1 MPDEAVRTPFLPPTS
16 GAAQDFSNFKVL
28 VVDDSRTLRL
38 ILSESLA
45 ALGIRNITLANDGA
59 KALARL
65 KDERFDLMLLDMEM
79 PEMDG
84 LEVLL
89 TLRAESALQSLSV
102 IVISGISSLERAYKC
117 IENGADDYLPK
128 PFNPVL
134 FKARI
139 FSCFERKRLRDL
151 ERNQVQ
157 ALNLRAERLEYEQLK
172 TEKLML
178 NIFPKS
184 IAQRLKR
191 GEQLIAGSYPDVSIL
206 FGDLIGFTDLSS
218 QMSATELVRLL
229 NDLVTRFDKRAELL
243 GVEKIKTIGD
253 AYMVAAGVPI
263 PRSDHAHIC
272 ADMGLGMFEDLANFN
287 RENQSVL
294 DMRIGIASGPA
305 VAGVIGY
312 TKYSYDLWGNTVN
325 VASRMESTSLP
336 GRIQLA
342 PTTSVVIQ
350 ADFDLEEGGQVYCKG
365 LGAVS
370 THFLLGRS
378 AEAQ

>member
-1 MPDEAVRTPFLPPTS
+1 MLENATRMPLLPPTS

-28 VVDDSRTLRL
+28 VVDDSRTLRM

-45 ALGIRNITLANDGA
+45 SLGISNITVAKDGT
-59 KALARL
+59 KAMATL
-65 KDERFDLMLLDMEM
+65 KAQHFDLMLLDMEM

-89 TLRAESALQSLSV
+89 ALRAENALKSLSV

-134 FKARI
+134 LKARI

-151 ERNQVQ
+151 EREQWH
-157 ALNLRAERLEYEQLK
+157 ALNQRTEHLEYEQLK
-172 TEKLML
+172 TERLML

-191 GEQLIAGSYPDVSIL
+191 GEQLIAGSYPEVSIL
-206 FGDLIGFTDLSS
+206 FGDLIGFTEMSLHI
-218 QMSATELVRLL
+218 SATELVRLL
-229 NDLVTRFDKRAELL
+229 NNLVTRFDKRAELL

-263 PRSDHAHIC
+263 PRHDHAQIC
-272 ADMGLGMFEDLANFN
+272 ADMGLGMFEDLASFN
-287 RENQSVL
+287 RENSTVL

-342 PTTSVVIQ
+342 PTTAGAIQ
-350 ADFDLEEGGQVYCKG
+350 ADFDLEEGGQVFCKG

-378 AEAQ
+378 AQP